1 MWEIIVFGIENSE
14 SGAHAESHDFV
25 WAGVRWERF
34 GPEKTQRPWLRLSR
48 CQSNRGRIT
57 AIFCHGVPLLAP
69 SVNAEAPAPTG
80 R

>member
-34 GPEKTQRPWLRLSR
+34 GPEKTQRPWLRLS
-48 CQSNRGRIT
+48 
-57 AIFCHGVPLLAP
+57 
-69 SVNAEAPAPTG
+69 
-80 R
+80 